1 MGSKQR
7 VHDVVIIGG
16 GVAGLSAAKELQR
29 HGCDDVCVVE
39 AQNRLGGR
47 VKQVHGIAPWALD
60 AGAELVHGQRST
72 VASLLVD
79 DIKADLVKKE
89 YPNYVYWRDSGEIAC
104 ACGEGGE
111 SEDTAVDST
120 FNLIEQVRNSGG
132 FIVVRICGS
141 PPCRLTF
148 VQYSRVDE
156 SMPRAVRH
164 RIRSRIR
171 RIHAHVIKVARSFHV
186 RGVEHDGCVLR

>member
-16 GVAGLSAAKELQR
+16 GVAGLSAAQELQR
-29 HGCDDVCVVE
+29 HGCGDICVVE

-120 FNLIEQVRNSGG
+120 FNLIAQVRNSGN
-132 FIVVRICGS
+132 FTVFRICGS
-141 PPCRLTF
+141 PLYRLTF

-156 SMPRAVRH
+156 SMPRAVRY
-164 RIRSRIR
+164 RICSRIR
-171 RIHAHVIKVARSFHV
+171 RTHARINKTMISAHII
-186 RGVEHDGCVLR
+186 GMEHAGCVLY